1 MRALR
6 RTWRNKSILIDRQS
20 RALWECARSGFWR
33 DEQRLKGDQ
42 WEGLC
47 MMIDEVE
54 EEADWVEP
62 GTFGSLGTRTV
73 FKR

>member
-1 MRALR
+1 
-6 RTWRNKSILIDRQS
+6 
-20 RALWECARSGFWR
+20 
-33 DEQRLKGDQ
+33 
-42 WEGLC
+42 

-62 GTFGSLGTRTV
+62 GTCGSLGTRTV